1 MTRPHVF
8 VNNNI
13 QINSYDMAGARAWME
28 QVCGP
33 HSLFSSHP
41 DQISFRHCARVFR
54 SYATTLGTMEYGADV
69 RIGVE
74 SSDHLDSYSLSLPFA
89 GEQELV
95 YLGNRIQ
102 SNRNVGV
109 IVSPFHS
116 QELSMAGDCKKI
128 SVLIPRVT
136 MRLALEEILQRPV
149 EIPINFDP
157 VMDGQ
162 SGASASWWRLAAHF
176 VSEQECGGAL
186 FDQTLFSRDIEA
198 SLVRGL
204 ILAQNNNYTAEIQ
217 ECMLG
222 KLPSYLL
229 RAKEFIHANARED
242 LRLEDIE
249 AAAGVSRFKLFD
261 GFRKHMGMSPM
272 AYLKKLRLSEV
283 RKQLLKGGRGINIST
298 VATEWGFNHL
308 GRFAS
313 EYKKLFNEMPSA
325 TMHRND
331 SSRAHLI

>member
-1 MTRPHVF
+1 MTESHV
-8 VNNNI
+8 VTHSDI
-13 QINSYDMAGARAWME
+13 RINSYDMAGARAWME
-28 QVCGP
+28 EVCGP
-33 HSLFSSHP
+33 HSLQSAQP
-41 DQISFRHCARVFR
+41 DRVSFRHSARVFR

-74 SSDHLDSYSLSLPFA
+74 GSEHLDSYSLSLPIV
-89 GEQELV
+89 GEQELL
-95 YLGNRIQ
+95 YLGNRIH
-102 SNRNVGV
+102 SNRSIGV

-116 QELSMAGDCKKI
+116 QELSMAGDCKKL
-128 SVLIPRVT
+128 SVVIPRVT
-136 MRLALEEILQRPV
+136 MRLALEEILKRPV

-162 SGASASWWRLAAHF
+162 AGASASWWRLIGHF
-176 VSEQECGGAL
+176 VSEQEVGGAV

-204 ILAQNNNYTAEIQ
+204 ILAQKNNYTDEIQ
-217 ECMLG
+217 ECLIG

-229 RAKEFIHANARED
+229 KAKDFIHSNAQED
-242 LRLEDIE
+242 IRLEDIE
-249 AAAGVSRFKLFD
+249 LAAGVSRFKLFD
-261 GFRKHMGMSPM
+261 GFKKHMGMSPM

-313 EYKKLFNEMPSA
+313 EYKKLFNEIPSA

-331 SSRAHLI
+331 NSRAHM